1 MDQTQFQES
10 RKSARL
16 PSQRSLEEDNILGML
31 AVMAGYINQK
41 DPAFMEAISTNRT
54 ESILNRFVYR
64 KLIKKYQAEAIK
76 AALAETS
83 FVDSEKFGA
92 LFCNKYGNENLKNIE
107 LACQVQKT
115 RKGEPKEFIGQIL
128 LELGH
133 ANMNQI
139 IEILKIQ
146 ENERSQNNQDL
157 LSRIKILE
165 KTLKPTPI
173 VYFRQEFPEA
183 FWILSSFILVS
194 GLLLCY
200 YLLF

>member
-1 MDQTQFQES
+1 MDPTQFQEA

-16 PSQRSLEEDNILGML
+16 PTQRSLEEDNILGML
-31 AVMAGYINQK
+31 AVMVGYINQK

-54 ESILNRFVYR
+54 ESILNRFVQR
-64 KLIKKYQAEAIK
+64 KLIKNHQAEAIK

-92 LFCNKYGNENLKNIE
+92 LFCKKYGNENLKNIE
-107 LACQVQKT
+107 LACQLQKS
-115 RKGEPKEFIGQIL
+115 RKGEANEFIGQIL

-133 ANMNQI
+133 ANLNQI

-165 KTLKPTPI
+165 KTLKPSPI

-183 FWILSSFILVS
+183 FWILTSFLLILSLLLLYFLVS
-194 GLLLCY
+194 
-200 YLLF
+200 